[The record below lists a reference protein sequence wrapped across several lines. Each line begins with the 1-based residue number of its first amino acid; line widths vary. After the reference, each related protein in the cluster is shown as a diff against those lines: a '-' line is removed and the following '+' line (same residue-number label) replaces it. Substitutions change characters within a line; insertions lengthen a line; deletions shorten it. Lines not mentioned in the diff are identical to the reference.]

1 MSKKEDEWMNKQ
13 KNVNYCGM
21 EIFEKKKETLDTKAR
36 HQRVK
41 KQGKRD
47 WQLIYSLKC
56 QKSHIEQVVLFIR
69 KLNYHILAQVKLLLW
84 ILCL

>member
-1 MSKKEDEWMNKQ
+1 MNKQ

-47 WQLIYSLKC
+47 
-56 QKSHIEQVVLFIR
+56 
-69 KLNYHILAQVKLLLW
+69 
-84 ILCL
+84 